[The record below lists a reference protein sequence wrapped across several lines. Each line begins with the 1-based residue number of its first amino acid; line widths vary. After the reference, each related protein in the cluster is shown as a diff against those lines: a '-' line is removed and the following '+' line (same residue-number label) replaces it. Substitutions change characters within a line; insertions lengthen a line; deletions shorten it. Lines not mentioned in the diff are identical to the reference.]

1 MRTCTYNHNLKSVT
15 RKEPHRTQALYPVD
29 LQLHSTASDGTDTPA
44 ALIELCATRGVHVAA
59 VTDHDSVL
67 GVDEAIETGRKHGV
81 HIVPAVEFSTR
92 SEPARDFQEVN
103 ILAYGIRH
111 NDPTLNSVL
120 DRVIA
125 SRVEQKLRQIER
137 LQSYGIAISA
147 DEVLARAEGAP
158 GRMHIAQ
165 VAFEQNPGRFTS
177 IADVFTQFLAAN
189 AENSTYVART
199 FSLTVE
205 DAIEITHAA
214 GGVAVLA
221 HPGAYPLIR
230 NIDDAVRRLAAAGL
244 DGIEVCYPYALNR
257 GHFGADAAMVTSL
270 VIHFRKLAEEH
281 GLLITGGSDYHGAAK
296 PGIAPG
302 VAGLTYPEWEA
313 LANRCGWM

>member
-1 MRTCTYNHNLKSVT
+1 MRGVYV
-15 RKEPHRTQALYPVD
+15 
-29 LQLHSTASDGTDTPA
+29 A
-44 ALIELCATRGVHVAA
+44 AL
-59 VTDHDSVL
+59 TDHDSVL
-67 GVDEAIETGRKHGV
+67 GIDEAIKAGRKHGV
-81 HIVPAVEFSTR
+81 HIVPALEFSTR
-92 SEPARDFQEVN
+92 SEPERDFQEVN

-120 DRVIA
+120 DRVIR

-147 DEVLARAEGAP
+147 DKVLARAEGVP
-158 GRMHIAQ
+158 GRVHIAQ
-165 VAFEQNPGRFTS
+165 VAFEQNPGRFAS
-177 IADVFTQFLAAN
+177 IADVFAQFLAVN
-189 AENSTYVART
+189 AENPTYVART

-221 HPGAYPLIR
+221 HPGAYSLIR
-230 NIDDAVRRLAAAGL
+230 NIDDVVRRLAAAGL
-244 DGIEVCYPYALNR
+244 DGVEVRYPYALNR
-257 GHFGADAAMVTSL
+257 GHFGADAATVISL
-270 VIHFRKLAEEH
+270 VAHFRKLAEEH
-281 GLLITGGSDYHGAAK
+281 TLLVTGGSDYHGAAK

-302 VAGLTYPEWEA
+302 MAGLTYPEWEA